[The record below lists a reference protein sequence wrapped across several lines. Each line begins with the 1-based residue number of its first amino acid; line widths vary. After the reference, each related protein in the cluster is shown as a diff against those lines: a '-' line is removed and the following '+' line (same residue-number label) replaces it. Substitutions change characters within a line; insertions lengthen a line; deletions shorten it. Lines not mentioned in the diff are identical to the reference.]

1 MTKHITIMNDNT
13 AREVGKAIREGKL
26 AVFRTDT
33 VYGIGTSAFDEE
45 ACKRIYEIKQRPIN
59 KPLVILISDISM
71 LEKIVEFVSVAERE
85 LIDEFWPRPLTILF
99 KKKEGVL
106 PEVVAL
112 NTDYIGIRLLDEGI
126 AKELVKAAGVPV
138 VAPSANL
145 AGSPTG
151 TKMAKIMEELDG
163 KVDYILDEGD
173 VVDEMASTIVQV
185 VGEKIVVIREGRIKQ
200 EEIERCLAGISFVI

>member
-99 KKKEGVL
+99 KKKEG
-106 PEVVAL
+106 
-112 NTDYIGIRLLDEGI
+112 GIRLLDEGI